1 MNTRKPLFRIAMPL
15 LLTLAAL
22 SPLANA
28 AKAKPAKSMLGN
40 AAQGLVSFKQYC
52 TGCHGDTG
60 GGDGPAAVALTPKP
74 RNLQDFGYMSKVDDA
89 ALLKVIAEG
98 GAAVGKSPLMAA
110 WKSSLS
116 EAQVKDVAAYV
127 RSLSKK

>member
-1 MNTRKPLFRIAMPL
+1 MPLFQIAMPL
-15 LLTLAAL
+15 LMTMAAL
-22 SPLANA
+22 SPIANA

-40 AAQGLVSFKQYC
+40 AAQGSVSFKQYC

-74 RNLQDFGYMSKVDDA
+74 RNLQDSRYMSKVDDA
-89 ALLKVIAEG
+89 TILKVISEG
-98 GAAVGKSPLMAA
+98 GPAVGKSPLMAA
-110 WKSSLS
+110 WKSSLT
-116 EAQVKDVAAYV
+116 EAQLKDVAAYV